1 MRRKHVLF
9 GVLAVSC
16 AGVAAFLLGVVTGPA
31 SGQTRTKTAPKIT
44 AITVTAG
51 KPVELGFKLS
61 KWSQLPA
68 GTFTFKV
75 TNMGYATHDFKLCT
89 TPVTSSAKNSC
100 VGKVTKM
107 LKRNQSATLTVKLT
121 KTGKYEFLCSVPGH
135 AAAGMKGLL
144 GVGVKVAA
152 PKTSTSA
159 NTSGN
164 DNTTTTTTASPPV
177 TTTTPTTGGG
187 GGGVSNPDGCPAG
200 TTIVTAGFGGDGD
213 DDDAGGVSD
222 GDGCI

>member
-1 MRRKHVLF
+1 MRRKHVLL

-16 AGVAAFLLGVVTGPA
+16 AGLAASLLGMVAGSA
-31 SGQTRTKTAPKIT
+31 SGQTRAKSSAKVTVV
-44 AITVTAG
+44 TVTAG

-61 KWSQLPA
+61 RWSMLPA
-68 GTFTFKV
+68 GTVTFKV
-75 TNMGYATHDFKLCT
+75 TNKGYATHDFKLCT
-89 TPVTSSAKNSC
+89 VPATTSAKNAC
-100 VGKVTKM
+100 VGKVTK
-107 LKRNQSATLTVKLT
+107 LLRRNQTATLTVKLT
-121 KTGKYEFLCSVPGH
+121 KNGKYEFLCSVPGH

-144 GVGVKVAA
+144 GIGVKV
-152 PKTSTSA
+152 TSPTAGSTTS

-164 DNTTTTTTASPPV
+164 DNTTTTTTTTTPA

-187 GGGVSNPDGCPAG
+187 GNANPDGCPPG